1 MTPKQ
6 LEGLKLKRKRQANIR
21 HLNSID
27 VKMQH
32 ARRFEEQAWNA
43 RHPQIDYY
51 DKDQRLHSMYLD
63 RIDSKGVFHVFDLL
77 GETFKVDIL
86 NIKDESLLALI
97 K

>member
-1 MTPKQ
+1 MRKVNS
-6 LEGLKLKRKRQANIR
+6 LEHKRYKAEKP
-21 HLNSID
+21 LAD
-27 VKMQH
+27 
-32 ARRFEEQAWNA
+32 AWEA

-63 RIDSKGVFHVFDLL
+63 RIDSEGVFHVFDLL